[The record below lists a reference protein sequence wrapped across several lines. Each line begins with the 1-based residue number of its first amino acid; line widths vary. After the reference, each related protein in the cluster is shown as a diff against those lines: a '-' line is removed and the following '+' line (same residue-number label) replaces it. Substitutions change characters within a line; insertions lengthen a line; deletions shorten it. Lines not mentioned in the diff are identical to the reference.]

1 MLIYSEKDLAELQT
15 QAINIAEGLQ
25 RAIVNARPSQ
35 GRKPGHWD
43 KHAFEIGL
51 ELILEQTA
59 EPEVYTYLYAQAI
72 IHARSWFTP
81 EEVSNYK
88 SRAWDAEVALLEGVS
103 YD

>member
-1 MLIYSEKDLAELQT
+1 MLIYSERDLAELQT
-15 QAINIAEGLQ
+15 QATHIAEGLQ
-25 RAIVNARPSQ
+25 KAIVNARPSQ
-35 GRKPGHWD
+35 GRKPGYWD
-43 KHAFEIGL
+43 KQAFEIGL

-81 EEVSNYK
+81 EEVSTYK
-88 SRAWDAEVALLEGVS
+88 NRAWDAEVALLEGVN